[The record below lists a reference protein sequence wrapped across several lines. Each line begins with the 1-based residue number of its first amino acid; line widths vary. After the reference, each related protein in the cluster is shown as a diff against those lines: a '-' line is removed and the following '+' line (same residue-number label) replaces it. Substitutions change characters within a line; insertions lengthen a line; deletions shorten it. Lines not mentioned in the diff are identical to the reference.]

1 MPKIILYRNT
11 HTNMC
16 SHTYMY
22 AINCICGP
30 LIALKYS
37 SFSHFSPPFYVVHFF
52 LNCFIFMVRL
62 VIMLAQ
68 CIIIIEAIP
77 AFYTLTVDTL
87 TRVLNSLK
95 TEYTYIYLYR
105 NLYRYKLTELSYSVP
120 SIRYFVNTHRFVFL
134 PFPFYKFF
142 FRKNTYCLLN
152 FFFSFCSWVLF
163 YVFLT
168 RNRASRYALQFW
180 LLFQVFFFRVFFL
193 YSLCHVTLNKIAFSA
208 NSVI

>member
-1 MPKIILYRNT
+1 MF
-11 HTNMC
+11 
-16 SHTYMY
+16 TYIY

-37 SFSHFSPPFYVVHFF
+37 SFPHFSPPFYAVHFF

-105 NLYRYKLTELSYSVP
+105 NLYRYKQTELSYSVP

-134 PFPFYKFF
+134 PFPFYIFF
-142 FRKNTYCLLN
+142 FEKTHIVCRIY
-152 FFFSFCSWVLF
+152 FF
-163 YVFLT
+163 
-168 RNRASRYALQFW
+168 
-180 LLFQVFFFRVFFL
+180 LLFMGFVLCFLDTQPRPSVCYAILVALSGFLFFVFFFFVFL
-193 YSLCHVTLNKIAFSA
+193 MLCDA
-208 NSVI
+208 